1 MANGVISL
9 PSTKSNLEGRIV
21 WESTNNGATANTS
34 NVVASIQV
42 RRNDGYTTKGT
53 WEGQLTIADS
63 TEAFSNSST
72 SVGSDWVTMKQFTK
86 WNVAHNNDGSG
97 TCWIAGWCNAP
108 SGTSLS
114 GQYVDGGG
122 TVTLDKIARYLNITA
137 FEIRNITINTIQVY
151 WATDVARNSTHYYL
165 NNGAGIGSATYGETV
180 ASDGRSGTFNVKGLN
195 PNTNYS
201 IKIDCTRSDNGLVTT
216 TDNKSFSTYN
226 IATINQAPNFN
237 IGENPTI
244 TWSNPGGCTT
254 IAYAENIVNGN
265 PESVLSGEVNVTNQ
279 NSYTYQLNAST
290 LYGKV
295 PNSNSGIIR
304 YVIRSSNDGKNYW
317 STVDRTYY
325 VTNSNPIFSDFSF
338 KDTNNTTVALTGSNQ
353 KFIRGYSNLQATI
366 STANKAVAQNYASM
380 KNYTLTVGTKNSGEV
395 AYSNSANVDLSV
407 SSIDNNI
414 VFVTAKDSRQNTTAV
429 QKVISDEN
437 YYTYNDLT
445 ITKCTLTRSEGG
457 VGTQVTL
464 NYEGYIWNNSFGNKQ
479 NSIKSVSYEYK
490 VAGTNDWKVG
500 TTELSPNVS
509 GNTYSQA
516 ILIQGDLAGSG
527 FNDQNSYDFRLTV
540 TDELTTKQFTIT
552 FGAGKPLVAYHKNGM
567 AIGKKYDT
575 SDDSVLQV
583 SGDISINGKKVGT
596 VSGDNIVGGVPVG
609 GIVEYPSNKNI
620 PDGWLECNGSAVS
633 RTEYNELFYVIGT
646 ENGEGDGSTTFNL
659 PNMKGRVAIGL
670 DTSDNDFNVIGKT
683 GGEKT
688 HTLEVEELP
697 GDVVAGGTSNKT
709 WAVAAW
715 GDFSGSAY
723 PVTTINNEN
732 NQLTHGINYQPHNNL
747 QPYFVTKFIIKAKES
762 SAVVATVVDN
772 LTSTS
777 STNALSANQGNVLNN
792 KIANSTPVVLYS
804 NNSGNSGSF
813 TLSGS
818 AENYSRLEI
827 YFKDQEGQHSGIVV
841 YNPNGKRVNLDMT
854 VTNSG
859 IAGSWAKIKAIT
871 ISGASV
877 NVDWY
882 CEASITDSVV
892 QKNNFIFVT
901 KVIGFL
907 N

>member
-596 VSGDNIVGGVPVG
+596 GSGDNIVGGVPVG

-620 PDGWLECNGSAVS
+620 PDGWLECDGSVVS
-633 RTEYNELFYVIGT
+633 RTTYSALFAKIGT
-646 ENGEGDGSTTFNL
+646 EFGEGDGSTTFGL
-659 PNMKGRVAIGL
+659 PNMKGKVSVGL

-688 HTLEVEELP
+688 HRLTEPEMPTHWHKTAIDFGGTESIDNYS
-697 GDVVAGGTSNKT
+697 GYGYNNTSRYYNNTNTAGGDK
-709 WAVAAW
+709 
-715 GDFSGSAY
+715 
-723 PVTTINNEN
+723 
-732 NQLTHGINYQPHNNL
+732 PHNNL
-747 QPYFVTKFIIKAKES
+747 QPYFVTKFIIKAEES

-777 STNALSANQGNVLNN
+777 STNALSANQGKVLNN
-792 KIANSTPVVLYS
+792 KIVNLTTVVLYS
-804 NNSGNSGSF
+804 NDSGTDGSF
-813 TLSGS
+813 TLSDS
-818 AENYSRLEI
+818 AEKYSRFEI
-827 YFKDQEGQHSGIVV
+827 YFRDQEGQHSGIVV

-859 IAGSWAKIKAIT
+859 VVGSWAKIKAIT
-871 ISGASV
+871 INGANV

-882 CEASITDSVV
+882 CEASITDSSVH
-892 QKNNFIFVT
+892 KNNYIFVT
-901 KVIGFL
+901 KVMGFL

>member
-151 WATDVARNSTHYYL
+151 WATDVPRNSTHYYL
-165 NNGAGIGSATYGETV
+165 NNGAGVGSATYGETV

-304 YVIRSSNDGKNYW
+304 YVIRSSNDGKNYL

-395 AYSNSANVDLSV
+395 AYSSSANVDLSV

-500 TTELSPNVS
+500 TTKLSPNVS

-596 VSGDNIVGGVPVG
+596 GSGDNIIGGVPVG

-633 RTEYNELFYVIGT
+633 RTTYSALFAKIGT
-646 ENGEGDGSTTFNL
+646 KFGKGDGSTTFGL
-659 PNMKGRVAIGL
+659 PNMKGKVSVGL
-670 DTSDNDFNVIGKT
+670 DTSDNDFNAIGKT

-688 HTLEVEELP
+688 HTLTVKEMPSHRHKTRYGNVTG
-697 GDVVAGGTSNKT
+697 GDGSGYSYSNTTGTSYQIVEAEGGN
-709 WAVAAW
+709 
-715 GDFSGSAY
+715 
-723 PVTTINNEN
+723 
-732 NQLTHGINYQPHNNL
+732 QPHNNL
-747 QPYFVTKFIIKAKES
+747 QPYFVTRFIIKAKES

-818 AENYSRLEI
+818 AKNYSRLEI
-827 YFKDQEGQHSGIVV
+827 YFRDQEGQHSGIVV